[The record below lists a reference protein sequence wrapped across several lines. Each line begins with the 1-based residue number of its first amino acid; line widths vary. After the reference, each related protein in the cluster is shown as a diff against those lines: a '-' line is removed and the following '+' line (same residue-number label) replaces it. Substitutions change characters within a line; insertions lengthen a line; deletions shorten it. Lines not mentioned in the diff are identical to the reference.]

1 MIRIVVSPSRG
12 DQCILI
18 WILSINRKESVV
30 FYQDFVLGESVTPDQ
45 DYVLRVMGRHI
56 AWIT

>member
-1 MIRIVVSPSRG
+1 MIRIVFSPSRG
-12 DQCILI
+12 DQCTLI
-18 WILSINRKESVV
+18 WIMSRNRKESVV
-30 FYQDFVLGESVTPDQ
+30 FYQDFVLGESVTPDH